1 MCFLIEDYLNKNNRI
16 NLSDINYKLQEIVD
30 ENGTN
35 LGYEV
40 LIDPINLSKK
50 IANDVYKREIKFPH
64 LSRALVTRL
73 ERYISRHMSDF
84 AGKHLFIN
92 LERSNLCDKYLL
104 CDLVMLK
111 NALEALNAHLVIEIT
126 ERSACKDCNS
136 IRKGFEFLQSHKVL
150 LAVDD
155 YDLNTDFREQE
166 LLSGFYQFM
175 KIEHSAKDNYYSRAI
190 ELSKKTRTKLIIER
204 VESHLERSNIAL
216 NQVPFWGLQGFLYST
231 RAVSL

>member
-1 MCFLIEDYLNKNNRI
+1 
-16 NLSDINYKLQEIVD
+16 
-30 ENGTN
+30 
-35 LGYEV
+35 
-40 LIDPINLSKK
+40 
-50 IANDVYKREIKFPH
+50 
-64 LSRALVTRL
+64 
-73 ERYISRHMSDF
+73 MSDF

-216 NQVPFWGLQGFLYST
+216 NQVPFWGLQGFLYNT